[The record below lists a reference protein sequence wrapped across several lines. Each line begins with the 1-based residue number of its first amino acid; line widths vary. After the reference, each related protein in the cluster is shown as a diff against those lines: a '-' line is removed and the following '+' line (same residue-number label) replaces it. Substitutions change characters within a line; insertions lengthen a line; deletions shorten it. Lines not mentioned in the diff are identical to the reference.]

1 LLVETRLRCALNAST
16 LVWIRRDIAFL
27 LEDVVYP
34 PPTSCGRICA
44 PELGVAYL

>member
-1 LLVETRLRCALNAST
+1 

-34 PPTSCGRICA
+34 PPTSCGRMRPNSGGRISSNRH
-44 PELGVAYL
+44 PPDLL